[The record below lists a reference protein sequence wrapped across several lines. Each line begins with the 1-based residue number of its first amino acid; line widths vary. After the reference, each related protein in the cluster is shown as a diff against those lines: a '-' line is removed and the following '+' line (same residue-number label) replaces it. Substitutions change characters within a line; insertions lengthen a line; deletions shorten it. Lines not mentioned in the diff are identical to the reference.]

1 MQRDGALPRSRRYM
15 AVPFVGKD
23 TPTASSEFAHPDVAI
38 GISILAYRYEG
49 LRKPDFGALIQN
61 LRHMLEAEIGPELKR
76 PTSLL
81 WMEWIEAAG
90 RRVRGTK
97 TLQRREAAKSG
108 AGGEGSARG
117 RATPRLHLGSA
128 SAVGAAAEELSGTE
142 SPSRQR
148 ASGYEPETP
157 RSAAVGIIRDPMPPP
172 PPPPQ
177 ASEGDARKLVGTA
190 VSQALTHVFRQR
202 P

>member
-108 AGGEGSARG
+108 AGA
-117 RATPRLHLGSA
+117 
-128 SAVGAAAEELSGTE
+128 
-142 SPSRQR
+142 
-148 ASGYEPETP
+148 
-157 RSAAVGIIRDPMPPP
+157 
-172 PPPPQ
+172 
-177 ASEGDARKLVGTA
+177 
-190 VSQALTHVFRQR
+190 
-202 P
+202 